1 MSGDVFLASTFQY
14 LTLLLFFCTHTCFP
28 ALIKQLY
35 THAYNCV
42 NLHWLL
48 YTALALLKGTLVNC
62 SGFCFCLHIH
72 PTFPPSPAAPKH
84 LPSLGCV
91 ALPRLSHQAPLNLTC
106 FSHFLHQKERER
118 ERETET
124 HSGVGRLCP
133 REVKLKQLH
142 WTDTRPCTKQQE
154 PVLTHPPT
162 APLLSA
168 PAAVVTGRCLVRSSP
183 ARTSPVRRGGWQQ
196 VFGASH
202 PPHGAMQ
209 RRPVLP
215 GSPAAANRAF

>member
-1 MSGDVFLASTFQY
+1 MLLGVHISVLNTLVVFLHTH
-14 LTLLLFFCTHTCFP
+14 LFFS

-35 THAYNCV
+35 THAYYCV

-62 SGFCFCLHIH
+62 SGFYFSAFIFIQ
-72 PTFPPSPAAPKH
+72 PSPPPPSPAAPKH
-84 LPSLGCV
+84 RPSLGCV

-106 FSHFLHQKERER
+106 FSHFLHQRERAR

-133 REVKLKQLH
+133 REVKLKELH

-168 PAAVVTGRCLVRSSP
+168 PAAVVTGRCLVRSSNISSAP
-183 ARTSPVRRGGWQQ
+183 RRLAAGIWSLPPSARCNATQ
-196 VFGASH
+196 ASASRE
-202 PPHGAMQ
+202 P
-209 RRPVLP
+209 RC
-215 GSPAAANRAF
+215 S

>member
-1 MSGDVFLASTFQY
+1 MSGDMLLGVHISVLNTLVVFLHTH
-14 LTLLLFFCTHTCFP
+14 LFFS

-35 THAYNCV
+35 TLCKP
-42 NLHWLL
+42 
-48 YTALALLKGTLVNC
+48 ALASLYSPSLAQGHLGELFRLLFL
-62 SGFCFCLHIH
+62 CLHIH

-84 LPSLGCV
+84 RPSLGCV

-106 FSHFLHQKERER
+106 FSHFLHQRER
-118 ERETET
+118 ERARERERRRHTAV
-124 HSGVGRLCP
+124 SGGCVHWKLSSNSCTGLTPGRAP
-133 REVKLKQLH
+133 SSRSPFWH
-142 WTDTRPCTKQQE
+142 I
-154 PVLTHPPT
+154 HPPPPFSP
-162 APLLSA
+162 PLLRSL
-168 PAAVVTGRCLVRSSP
+168 PAAVWFA